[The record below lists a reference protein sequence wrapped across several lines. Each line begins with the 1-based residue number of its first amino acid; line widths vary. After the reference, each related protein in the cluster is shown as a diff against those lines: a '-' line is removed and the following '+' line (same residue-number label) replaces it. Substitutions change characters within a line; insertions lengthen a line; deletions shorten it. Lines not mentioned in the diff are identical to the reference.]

1 VLKGKKSLGLGR
13 GFDSL
18 IPTEVDTSLF
28 ESDSLRVEMLPVDKL
43 EPNPEQPRARFDEE
57 ELAKLSSS
65 VKQHGILQPLL
76 VTPHKKSYLIVA
88 GERRWRA
95 AKLAGLTEVPALV
108 RTSKEL
114 ERLEIGLI
122 ENVQRV
128 DLSPIEQALSIA
140 KLHDQF
146 NMSIDVIAER
156 IGKASST
163 VHNLVRL
170 LQLPDDARKALEDG
184 QIHEGHARSILALK
198 GEPEL
203 QTQLLQAIISQGWS
217 VRQAEQFV
225 VAVKAGAQ
233 TAKKA
238 TTRTKEENAFTKGLT
253 KAIGMPVSVQYMA
266 QGGRMVIRFRSE
278 QEYQKLQDYLGRL
291 E

>member
-1 VLKGKKSLGLGR
+1 MLKGKKSVGLGR

-28 ESDSLRVEMLPVDKL
+28 EADKIRVEVFPLDKL
-43 EPNPEQPRARFDEE
+43 EPNPEQPRGRFNEE
-57 ELAKLSSS
+57 DLATLAESIKR
-65 VKQHGILQPLL
+65 HGILQPVL
-76 VTPHKKSYLIVA
+76 VTPHKKGYLIIA

-95 AKLAGLTEVPALV
+95 AKLAGLSEIPAIV
-108 RTSKEL
+108 KSSKDL

-146 NMSIDVIAER
+146 KLSMDTIAER
-156 IGKASST
+156 IGKATST

-170 LQLPDDARKALEDG
+170 LQLPPDARKALEDG
-184 QIHEGHARSILALK
+184 AIHEGHARSILALK

-203 QTQLLQAIISQGWS
+203 QTQLLQAIITQGWS

-225 VAVKAGAQ
+225 VAVKAGANN
-233 TAKKA
+233 AKKA
-238 TTRTKEENAFTKGLT
+238 TNRTKVENVTTKQLSKT
-253 KAIGMPVSVQYMA
+253 IGMPVSVQYMA
-266 QGGRMVIRFRSE
+266 KGGRMVIRFRSE
-278 QEYQKLQDYLGRL
+278 DEYTKLVDYLSHS
-291 E
+291 

>member
-1 VLKGKKSLGLGR
+1 MLKGKRSVGLGR

-28 ESDSLRVEMLPVDKL
+28 EADKLRVDLLPIDKL
-43 EPNPEQPRARFDEE
+43 EPNPEQPRYRFDEE
-57 ELAKLSSS
+57 EITKLSSS
-65 VKQHGILQPLL
+65 IKQHGILQPLL
-76 VTPHKKSYLIVA
+76 VTPHKKGYLIVA

-95 AKLAGLTEVPALV
+95 AKLAGLSEVPAIV
-108 RTSKEL
+108 RSSKDL

-128 DLSPIEQALSIA
+128 DLSPIEQAVSIA
-140 KLHDQF
+140 KLHDHF
-146 NMSIDVIAER
+146 KLSIDEIADR

-163 VHNLVRL
+163 VHNLLRL
-170 LQLPDDARKALEDG
+170 LQLPDDARQALEEG
-184 QIHEGHARSILALK
+184 HITEGHARSILALK

-203 QTQLLQAIISQGWS
+203 QTQLLQAVITQGWS

-225 VAVKAGAQ
+225 VAVKAGAHS
-233 TAKKA
+233 AKKA
-238 TTRTKEENAFTKGLT
+238 STRTKIENTFTKELT
-253 KAIGMPVSVQYMA
+253 KSIGMPVSVQYMA
-266 QGGRMVIRFRSE
+266 KGGKMVIRFRSD
-278 QEYQKLQDYLGRL
+278 QEYQKLIDYLS

>member
-1 VLKGKKSLGLGR
+1 MSKAKRSVGLGR

-18 IPTEVDTSLF
+18 IPTEVDASLF
-28 ESDSLRVEMLPVDKL
+28 EDDRLRVELVALDKL
-43 EPNPEQPRARFDEE
+43 ERNPEQPRARFDYD
-57 ELAKLSSS
+57 ELAKLASSL
-65 VKQHGILQPLL
+65 KQYGVLQPLL
-76 VTPHKKSYLIVA
+76 VTPHKKGYLIVA

-95 AKLAGLTEVPALV
+95 AKLAGLPEVPV
-108 RTSKEL
+108 IIKTSKEL

-146 NMSIDVIAER
+146 NLSIDTIAER

-170 LQLPDDARKALEDG
+170 LHLPEAARKALEEA
-184 QIHEGHARSILALK
+184 QISEGHARAILALK
-198 GEPEL
+198 GDAQL
-203 QTQLLQAIISQGWS
+203 QDQLLQAILANGWS

-233 TAKKA
+233 SAKKA
-238 TTRTKEENAFTKGLT
+238 TTRTKEENAFTKEIT
-253 KAIGMPVSVQYMA
+253 KKIGMPVSVQYMA
-266 QGGRMVIRFRSE
+266 QGGRMVIRFRSD
-278 QEYQKLQDYLGRL
+278 QEYNKLVEFLS

>member
-1 VLKGKKSLGLGR
+1 MSKAKRSLGLGR

-18 IPTEVDTSLF
+18 IPTEVDASLF
-28 ESDSLRVEMLPVDKL
+28 EDDRLRVESIPLDKL
-43 EPNPEQPRARFDEE
+43 ERNPEQPRAHFDEE
-57 ELAKLSSS
+57 ELQKLASSL
-65 VKQHGILQPLL
+65 KQYGVLQPLL
-76 VTPHKKSYLIVA
+76 VTPHKKGYLIVA

-95 AKLAGLTEVPALV
+95 AKLAGLTEVPAIV
-108 RTSKEL
+108 KTSKEL

-128 DLSPIEQALSIA
+128 DLSPIEQAVSIA

-146 NMSIDVIAER
+146 NLSIDTIAER

-170 LQLPDDARKALEDG
+170 LQLPDDARQALEAG
-184 QIHEGHARSILALK
+184 EIHEGHARAILALK
-198 GEPEL
+198 GDAQL
-203 QTQLLQAIISQGWS
+203 QAQLLQAIRTHGWS

-233 TAKKA
+233 NASKA
-238 TTRTKEENAFTKGLT
+238 STRTKVENTATKQLT
-253 KAIGMPVSVQYMA
+253 KSLGMPVSLQYMA
-266 QGGRMVIRFRSE
+266 QGGRLVIRFRSDD
-278 QEYQKLQDYLGRL
+278 EYNKLVAFLNQS
-291 E
+291 

>member
-1 VLKGKKSLGLGR
+1 MLKGKKSVGLGR

-28 ESDSLRVEMLPVDKL
+28 EADKLRVELLPLDKL
-43 EPNPEQPRARFDEE
+43 EPNPEQPRSRFDADEI
-57 ELAKLSSS
+57 ASLSESI
-65 VKQHGILQPLL
+65 KRHGVLQPLL
-76 VTPHKKSYLIVA
+76 VTPHKKTYLIIA

-95 AKLAGLTEVPALV
+95 AKLAGLAEVPAIV
-108 RTSKEL
+108 RSSKEL

-146 NMSIDVIAER
+146 KLSIDSIAER

-170 LQLPDDARKALEDG
+170 LQLPEDARQALEEG
-184 QIHEGHARSILALK
+184 KIHEGHARSILALK

-203 QTQLLQAIISQGWS
+203 QTQLLQAIITQGWS
-217 VRQAEQFV
+217 VRQSEQFV

-233 TAKKA
+233 NAKKA
-238 TTRTKEENAFTKGLT
+238 TTRTKVENTFTKEFS
-253 KAIGMPVSVQYMA
+253 KSIGMPVSVQYMA
-266 QGGRMVIRFRSE
+266 QGGRMVIRFRSD
-278 QEYQKLQDYLGRL
+278 QEYQKLQDFLNR
-291 E
+291 